1 MFFPSCCVLV
11 NYRILG
17 QLNQKIYNKQ
27 WLAENYRGYAMILP
41 ATGLISRRLSQL
53 KELFCYNGRLFRRC
67 PSEMVGP
74 VDRLNSERTNI
85 SVANGISRNRF

>member
-1 MFFPSCCVLV
+1 M
-11 NYRILG
+11 
-17 QLNQKIYNKQ
+17 KQ
-27 WLAENYRGYAMILP
+27 WFMKIYRGYAMILP
-41 ATGLISRRLSQL
+41 VTDFIGRQLSQS
-53 KELFCYNGRLFRRC
+53 KGLFCYNGRLFRLC